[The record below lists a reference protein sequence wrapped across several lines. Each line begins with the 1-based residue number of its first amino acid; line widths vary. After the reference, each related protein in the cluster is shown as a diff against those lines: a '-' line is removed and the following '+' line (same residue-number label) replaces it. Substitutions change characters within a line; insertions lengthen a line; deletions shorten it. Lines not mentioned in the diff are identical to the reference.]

1 VRGAA
6 VSGFIAAV
14 AALQQAGDDDDLCAP
29 FLSVLP
35 VSGAAISTL
44 GDPFG
49 SETVSASDAGSARF
63 DELQLDLGEG
73 PCWEALHTG
82 VPVLE
87 PDVQGTESSRWPVAL
102 MALREARLG
111 AVFAFPMRVGLLSIG
126 AVDLYDLHA
135 GTLPVSA
142 VRDATVMTDVVA
154 RSVLRRALTRAERA
168 ETEQERDEGS
178 WSRRE
183 VHQASGMLAAQTGV
197 SVGDALLLLRAFA
210 HTSGQTVREL
220 AADVVARR
228 VDLADPDPSAH

>member
-1 VRGAA
+1 MSGGGFVAA
-6 VSGFIAAV
+6 VTAI
-14 AALQQAGDDDDLCAP
+14 QRAGDDDDLSAP

-49 SETVSASDAGSARF
+49 SETVSASDAGAARL

-73 PCWEALHTG
+73 PCWEAMSAG

-87 PDVQGTESSRWPVAL
+87 PDVQATESSRWPVAL

-111 AVFAFPMRVGLLSIG
+111 AVFAFPMRVGILSIG
-126 AVDLYDLHA
+126 AVDLYDENA
-135 GTLPVSA
+135 GTLPASA
-142 VRDATVMTDVVA
+142 VRDATVMTDLVA
-154 RSVLRRALTRAERA
+154 RSVLRRALTRAERDG
-168 ETEQERDEGS
+168 TEQRREDGR

-210 HTSGQTVREL
+210 YTSRRTVREL
-220 AADVVARR
+220 AADVIARR